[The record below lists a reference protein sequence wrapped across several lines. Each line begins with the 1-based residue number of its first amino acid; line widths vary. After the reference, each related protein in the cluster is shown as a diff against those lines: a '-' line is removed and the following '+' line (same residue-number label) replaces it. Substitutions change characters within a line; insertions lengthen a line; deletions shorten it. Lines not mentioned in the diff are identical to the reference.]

1 MRPVLSPILVALL
14 LAMCGLCG
22 VQWWRESLLREAAV
36 TLRTDLGQMTAERD
50 HLTERIKSADAEILR
65 LTSAFTQLRAS
76 SVPREDHEAALEAI
90 ELLYCQMHHQNSII
104 EGQNAAVR
112 AQGVSLRSTNETI
125 RKLVAERDELVRRSN
140 EIAAKYNALLKR
152 P

>member
-1 MRPVLSPILVALL
+1 
-14 LAMCGLCG
+14 MCTLCG

-36 TLRTDLGQMTAERD
+36 TLRTDLGAMTAERD
-50 HLTERIKSADAEILR
+50 HLNERARSADAEILR
-65 LTSAFTQLRAS
+65 LTAAFTQLRAN
-76 SVPREDHEAALEAI
+76 SVPREEHETALEAI
-90 ELLYCQMHHQNSII
+90 ELLSCQLHYQNSII
-104 EGQNAAVR
+104 EAQSAAAK
-112 AQGVSLRSTNETI
+112 AQGASMQGTNDII

>member
-1 MRPVLSPILVALL
+1 MRPVRSRILVALL

-36 TLRTDLGQMTAERD
+36 TLRADLGRMIEERD

-65 LTSAFTQLRAS
+65 LTSAFTQLRTN
-76 SVPREDHEAALEAI
+76 SVPREDHETALEVM
-90 ELLYCQMHHQNSII
+90 ELLYCQLHYQNSII
-104 EGQNAAVR
+104 EEQNAAVR
-112 AQGVSLRSTNETI
+112 TQGLSMQGTNEII